1 MKIDIAREFSETP
14 GGRTIQEGDFSGEL
28 FREELLLPLYE
39 AAIQKK
45 EKLEI
50 YFDGAYGYP
59 PSFLDEAFGGL
70 VKKLKIRNI
79 MDNILINSSE
89 DLTIDRRIRKY
100 VSDAEK
106 EVFGGR

>member
-28 FREELLLPLYE
+28 FREELLFPRYE

-70 VKKLKIRNI
+70 VKALKKKNI
-79 MDNILINSSE
+79 MDNIYIISNE
-89 DLTIDRRIRKY
+89 DLTIERRIKKY
-100 VSDAEK
+100 IADAEM
-106 EVFGGR
+106 EVFGGK